1 MDRFVECFGE
11 IEDPR
16 AGNAR
21 HDLVELLF
29 IALLASLCGAQ
40 SCEDMAEFGRAK
52 QALLGRFLSLRH
64 GVPSHD
70 TFSRVFRL
78 IDPDGFERAFRTFM
92 ARFAEG
98 LRGVVALDGKSL
110 RRAYDTGRAH
120 MPAMM
125 VSAFAAETRL
135 ALASLSAAGGDERN
149 AVLELIDLVSLK
161 GCIVTADALHCHE
174 ELAARIVEGK
184 GDYALRLKANQPGLL
199 KGANAALAGAGVR
212 SASRQESRHGRP
224 VMRTARVAPAA
235 ALAAQTGFPGL
246 KAVARLT
253 VEQPGAE
260 PEERFYILSR
270 RLTPERLIDVV
281 RSHWA
286 IENSLHWVLDTV
298 FAEDNARSRKDN
310 APQNLATI
318 RRLALNIARLHPDRK
333 TSMRRKLLRA
343 GWEEKFFF
351 ELIRHMQ

>member
-1 MDRFVECFGE
+1 MDRFIECFEE

-21 HDLVELLF
+21 HDLFELLF

-40 SCEDMAEFGRAK
+40 SCEDMAEFGRCK
-52 QALLGRFLSLRH
+52 RDLLGRFLLLRH
-64 GVPSHD
+64 GIPSHD

-78 IDPDGFERAFRTFM
+78 IDPAGFERAFGAFM
-92 ARFAEG
+92 ERFATG
-98 LRGVVALDGKSL
+98 LRGVVALDGKAL
-110 RRAYDTGRAH
+110 RHAYDKGQAH

-135 ALASLSAAGGDERN
+135 TLAGLPATGGDERT

-161 GCIVTADALHCHE
+161 GCIVTADALHCHDA
-174 ELAARIVEGK
+174 LAARIVAGK

-199 KGANAALAGAGVR
+199 KGALAALAGAGQH
-212 SASRQESRHGRP
+212 SASRQETRNGRTST
-224 VMRTARVAPAA
+224 RAATVAPAA
-235 ALAAQTGFPGL
+235 AMAVQTGFAGL
-246 KAVARLT
+246 KAVARLSI
-253 VEQPGAE
+253 EQDGAE
-260 PEERFYILSR
+260 PEQRFYLLSR
-270 RLTPERLIDVV
+270 RLTPERLIQVA

-298 FAEDNARSRKDN
+298 FAEDNARARKDN

-318 RRLALNIARLHPDRK
+318 RRLALNIARMHPDK
-333 TSMRRKLLRA
+333 TPMRRKLKRA
-343 GWEEKFFF
+343 AWDDNFFF
-351 ELIRHMQ
+351 ELISHMR